1 MSLKDLQSDKLRFC
15 ANIDVINKI
24 NKVVTN
30 DINMDD
36 KDSPVIKFDSQISQ
50 VIEQV
55 SETVK
60 KTLEDWYKLEQLE
73 SDSTWINSI
82 VSSPSNSSTSSR
94 LVAAEAGSE
103 ATVETF
109 ILNFTSSSGYT
120 VEGYISGQVGSGTTS
135 TKFVSDGDGDLII
148 DANEYPN
155 IFSGSFQED
164 DKIFVSTNKYHK
176 KVANVAIYIAAGE
189 VMRTISYSRAISPD
203 ESLINTFINHG
214 KRELKRLS
222 NPYSDDGYWLDGVD
236 PVEVDDINLGDWEKE
251 RDRFGEWKD
260 K

>member
-36 KDSPVIKFDSQISQ
+36 EDSPVIKFDSQISQ

-55 SETVK
+55 SETIRIS
-60 KTLEDWYKLEQLE
+60 LEDWYTLGQLE
-73 SDSTWINSI
+73 SDSIWINSI
-82 VSSPSNSSTSSR
+82 VSSVSNTYTSSR

-109 ILNFTSSSGYT
+109 IIDFTSSSGYT
-120 VEGYISGQVGSGTTS
+120 SEGYISGQVGSGTTS
-135 TKFVSDGDGDLII
+135 TKFVSEGDGDLII
-148 DANEYPN
+148 DANEYPD
-155 IFSGSFQED
+155 IFSGSFQTG

-176 KVANVAIYIAAGE
+176 KVANIATYMSAGE

-214 KRELKRLS
+214 KRELERLS
-222 NPYSDDGYWLDGVD
+222 NPYSDDGYWLEGVD
-236 PVEVDDINLGDWEKE
+236 PVDTEDINLGKWEE
-251 RDRFGEWKD
+251 DRDRFGEWKD
-260 K
+260 T